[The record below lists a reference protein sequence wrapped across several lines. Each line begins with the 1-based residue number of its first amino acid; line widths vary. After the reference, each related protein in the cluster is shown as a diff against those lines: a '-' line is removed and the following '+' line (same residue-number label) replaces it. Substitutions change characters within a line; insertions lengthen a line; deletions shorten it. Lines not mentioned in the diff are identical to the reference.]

1 MKQLSSWEDG
11 RGTAMNKKNIS
22 AINKAIS
29 DAKTKYK
36 KHTSHLNGVAL
47 VLVLGLMAVFMITA
61 VAFSISMRVERRG
74 ASNYRYTV
82 QAKHMLMSGL
92 AAAIEDINNKMDTGS
107 NIYLY
112 PSWKTISS
120 TGMVPSRVLS
130 RGVLQ
135 HIPGQ
140 LQGYAITNKPLWQYL
155 QSGGLKR
162 GSFAYM
168 AVNCSGLLDANKVG
182 GNTNRT
188 TGLDPSEIAITN
200 LPDIVD
206 YTIFVEDRRRHV
218 RYETLGEL
226 TNLNAGLKPGMPN
239 NFALYSLAPEGERI
253 APSSYEV
260 KKKINIGGDV
270 ATLIS
275 NEVAIIQGLNDS
287 GIEAGEA
294 NFVFYSLLDYVDTNC
309 IPDGGGRLAEAEAQ
323 TMPLVEAVPMISEF
337 MVTNRFDVSGGARAR
352 PRLNIELHYP
362 FVKAT
367 KYEFQLGAK
376 WRLTFML
383 YTNTVPIPGCSNQ
396 WSYTSD
402 MINIDE
408 VAGATE
414 KFIVMRNI
422 DFPNFTNPTLSI
434 PGGISPTNVEARLK
448 CEVAAWVI
456 EKASGKI
463 VDAAPYPTNQ
473 FITLQEMTTTLP
485 SSGTVDTFT
494 GKECMDPRF
503 NWNPTHGR
511 FWRPYIPGRSPTL
524 GTTNDWTLTLYGYYG
539 YPPAGGVDEG
549 LAMYVSDAG
558 RLTSA
563 GELGNLL
570 RGKDPGRH
578 MLRTIRLF
586 DIVEGSTRYERDKVF
601 EHFCV
606 TNAFLRGRVNLNT
619 ENTNALESV
628 FIGVPMGGPDSTNR
642 VSVTLGHQIAT
653 QIISAK
659 TNFWDVGEIG
669 NLRWR
674 NIVPGKTDCARDLL
688 LANASGL
695 LTVRHNLFIVAVATE
710 SYSEELGGDAVMKGR
725 IGQTLAGARS
735 VAEIWRDPFPMCDA
749 QGKPLTDRN
758 GKRIYRCFVRFIKTL
773 ED

>member
-11 RGTAMNKKNIS
+11 RGTAMNKKILT
-22 AINKAIS
+22 INKTIS
-29 DAKTKYK
+29 DIRTKYE
-36 KHTSHLNGVAL
+36 KHTSQRNGVAL

-112 PSWKTISS
+112 PLWETISS
-120 TGMVPSRVLS
+120 TGFVPARVLS

-140 LQGYAITNKPLWQYL
+140 LQDKAITNKPLWQYI
-155 QSGGLKR
+155 QGGGFKR
-162 GSFAYM
+162 GSFAYI
-168 AVNCSGLLDANKVG
+168 VINCSGLLDANKVG

-200 LPDIVD
+200 LPDIAD
-206 YTIFVEDRRRHV
+206 YAIFVEDRRRHV
-218 RYETLGEL
+218 RYETLGEM
-226 TNLNAGLKPGMPN
+226 TNLNAGLKPGMPT
-239 NFALYSLAPEGERI
+239 NFALYSLSPEGERI
-253 APSSYEV
+253 DPSSYEV

-270 ATLIS
+270 GTLVS
-275 NEVAIIQGLNDS
+275 NKADIVQGLIDS

-294 NFVFYSLLDYVDTNC
+294 DFVFNSLLDYVDTNC
-309 IPDGGGRLAEAEAQ
+309 IPDGGGLLTEAEAQ

-337 MVTNRFDVSGGARAR
+337 MVTNKFDVSGGARAR

-362 FVKAT
+362 FVKET
-367 KYEFQLGAK
+367 KYNFQLGTK
-376 WRLTFML
+376 WRLTFTL
-383 YTNTVPIPGCSNQ
+383 YTNNVQCNSNQ
-396 WSYTSD
+396 WTYTSD
-402 MINIDE
+402 QKDVGEI
-408 VAGATE
+408 AGATE

-422 DFPNFTNPTLSI
+422 DFPNFSNPTLSI

-473 FITLQEMTTTLP
+473 FITLQEMIAKPLP

-503 NWNPTHGR
+503 NWNPTHSR
-511 FWRPYIPGRSPTL
+511 FWRQYIAGKGPTL
-524 GTTNDWTLTLYGYYG
+524 GTTNNWTLTLYGYYG
-539 YPPAGGVDEG
+539 YPLVPGLDEG
-549 LAMYVSDAG
+549 LAMYVSDVG
-558 RLTSA
+558 KLTSA

-570 RGKDPGRH
+570 RGKDPVRH

-586 DIVEGSTRYERDKVF
+586 DIGVSGYGRDKIF

-606 TNAFLRGRVNLNT
+606 TNGFLRGRVNLNT
-619 ENTNALESV
+619 GNTNALESV
-628 FIGVPMGGPDSTNR
+628 FIGVPMGGPDSTNK
-642 VSVTLGHQIAT
+642 VSYTLGHQIAA

-659 TNFWDVGEIG
+659 TNFWDIG
-669 NLRWR
+669 DIGKFKWR
-674 NIVPGKTDCARDLL
+674 DIVPDKTDCARDLL
-688 LANASGL
+688 LANTSGL
-695 LTVRHNLFIVAVATE
+695 LTTRYNLFIVAVATE
-710 SYSEELGGDAVMKGR
+710 SYSEELGGDADMKGR
-725 IGQTLAGARS
+725 IGQTLAGAHS
-735 VAEIWRDPFPMCDA
+735 VSEIWRDPFPMCGSD
-749 QGKPLTDRN
+749 GKPLRDKN
-758 GKRIYRCFVRFIKTL
+758 GKRIYRCFVRFLKIL